1 MVTQLTPL
9 NFNIKFF
16 QVAFKKWCVGSLQ
29 MEEKMV
35 KVESDMYPVFKTLIY
50 ILKIGIS
57 LDLDFLLKY
66 RGSI

>member
-1 MVTQLTPL
+1 
-9 NFNIKFF
+9 
-16 QVAFKKWCVGSLQ
+16 
-29 MEEKMV
+29 MV